1 MRKRTAGINVRVTP
15 AEKRRIEQRASHTG
29 LTLSEYLRRR
39 ALGYAPKFHP
49 PREFFSLLAYLENL
63 TNQLEQYDPPLAKE
77 YRNCAEQIKEIV
89 LWKGEDADR
98 NDEDMGGAG

>member
-1 MRKRTAGINVRVTP
+1 MRKREAGINVRVTP

-49 PREFFSLLAYLENL
+49 PREFFSVLACLENL
-63 TNQLEQYDPPLAKE
+63 TDQLKRYDPPLAGE
-77 YRNCAEQIKEIV
+77 YRACAEQIKEIV
-89 LWKGEDADR
+89 LWKGGDADGG
-98 NDEDMGGAG
+98 DQDMGGAG

>member
-49 PREFFSLLAYLENL
+49 PREFFSVLTYMENL
-63 TNQLEQYDPPLAKE
+63 TEMLEKYDPPLAKE
-77 YRNCAEQIKEIV
+77 YRYCAEQIKEIV
-89 LWKGEDADR
+89 LWKEEDTDR

>member
-1 MRKRTAGINVRVTP
+1 MRKREAGINVRVTP

-49 PREFFSLLAYLENL
+49 PREFFSVITCLENL

-77 YRNCAEQIKEIV
+77 YRYCAEQIKEIV

-98 NDEDMGGAG
+98 NDENMGGAG